1 MKTLRSGAAGFAGLA
16 LAALM
21 AAPAIQAQTTT
32 MPSTLRYGSGLLDIP
47 VASVLPHMAI
57 TGTYSGFFLKMDRT
71 VAVNA
76 KGDIIGFG
84 PAADSKFYQDASF
97 ALGLYDRAE
106 VGATIQSLNDAGAGG
121 NIWGLFGRLNLFKPT
136 NQGLGLA
143 VGAQYVT
150 APDMTGVN
158 AQPTRLGIPDKRFVS
173 AYPTAAPAK
182 EDVSTT
188 LSLYG
193 VTTAHIRGFDEGFLP
208 KHDLTFTLGYGT
220 GMFQDGDDLAFYKF
234 ASSDGWF
241 FGSALHFG
249 VGENSVLTF
258 MGEYNG
264 FDVNVGAQV
273 DVSGV
278 RLGAHYLAA
287 NYPKPANGY
296 WSEYRKPKFGILG
309 SVAICPNGEGLL
321 CKPKLME
328 RPQPQVVQL
337 PAPPADTVRVT
348 REVERALPD
357 GTPATVCLAT
367 GETVQVRVTAQGDT
381 LVGPTRASIKTLRPG
396 VVFAGT
402 YAEGRDWFTG
412 GTDITFERA
421 RYTKSGEEVR
431 LDCGQIMRIGE
442 NLGVPLFSMRN
453 AERPY
458 QTIYVPVRP
467 GVWQAY
473 QTGMRRTRG

>member
-1 MKTLRSGAAGFAGLA
+1 MKTARKGATRLAGLA
-16 LAALM
+16 LVALL
-21 AAPAIQAQTTT
+21 AAPALQAQTTT

-47 VASVLPHMAI
+47 VSSVLPHMAI
-57 TGTYSGFFLKMDRT
+57 TGTYSGFFLGLDRT
-71 VAVNA
+71 VDINA
-76 KGDIIGFG
+76 GGDIIGYAG
-84 PAADSKFYQDASF
+84 GRDDKWYSDASV
-97 ALGLYDRAE
+97 AMGLFDRVE
-106 VGATIQSLNDAGAGG
+106 VGTTIQSLNDAGAGG
-121 NIWGLFGRLNLFKPT
+121 NIWGLFGRVNLFKPT

-143 VGAQYVT
+143 VGARYVT
-150 APDMTGVN
+150 APDFVGVN
-158 AQPTRLGIPDKRFVS
+158 AQPTRIGIPDVRFRET
-173 AYPTAAPAK
+173 YTGK
-182 EDVSTT
+182 EDVATE

-193 VTTAHIRGFDEGFLP
+193 VTSAHIRGFDDGFLP
-208 KHDLTFTLGYGT
+208 KHDLTLSLGYGT
-220 GMFQDGDDLAFYKF
+220 GMFQDGDKLPFYKY
-234 ASSDGWF
+234 ASTDGWF

-249 VGENSVLTF
+249 IGENSILTF

-264 FDVNVGAQV
+264 FDANLGAQL
-273 DVSGV
+273 DFGGL

-287 NYPKPANGY
+287 NYTKPANGY
-296 WSEYRKPKFGILG
+296 WSEYRKPKFGFLA
-309 SVAICPNGEGLL
+309 SVAICPNGGGLL

-328 RPQPQVVQL
+328 RPQPQVIQL
-337 PAPPADTVRVT
+337 PAPPADTVRIT

-367 GETVQVRVTAQGDT
+367 GENVEVRVTAQGDT

-402 YAEGRDWFTG
+402 YAEGRDWFTSG
-412 GTDITFERA
+412 ADITFEKA

-431 LDCGQIMRIGE
+431 LDCAQIMRVGE
-442 NLGVPLFSMRN
+442 NMGVPLFAMRN

-458 QTIYVPVRP
+458 PTIYVPVRP

>member
-1 MKTLRSGAAGFAGLA
+1 MKTVRKGAAPLAGLA
-16 LAALM
+16 LAALL
-21 AAPAIQAQTTT
+21 AAPALQAQTTT

-57 TGTYSGFFLKMDRT
+57 TGTYSGFFLGLNRT
-71 VAVNA
+71 VDINA
-76 KGDIIGFG
+76 AGDIIGFAG
-84 PAADSKFYQDASF
+84 GRDDKWYSDASV
-97 ALGLYDRAE
+97 AMGLFDRVE
-106 VGATIQSLNDAGAGG
+106 VGTTIQSLNDAGAGG
-121 NIWGLFGRLNLFKPT
+121 NIWGLFGRVNLFKPT

-143 VGAQYVT
+143 VGARYVT
-150 APDMTGVN
+150 APDFTGVD
-158 AQPTRLGIPDKRFVS
+158 AQPTRIGIPDPRFRES
-173 AYPTAAPAK
+173 YTGK
-182 EDVSTT
+182 DDVSTE

-193 VTTAHIRGFDEGFLP
+193 VTTAHIRGFDQGFLP
-208 KHDLTFTLGYGT
+208 KHDLTFSLGYGT
-220 GMFQDGDDLAFYKF
+220 GMFEAGDELSFYKF
-234 ASSDGWF
+234 ATSNGWF

-249 VGENSVLTF
+249 IGENSILSF

-264 FDVNVGAQV
+264 YDVNLGAQY
-273 DVSGV
+273 DFGGI
-278 RLGAHYLAA
+278 RLGAHYLAV
-287 NYPKPANGY
+287 NYPEPANGY
-296 WSEYRKPKFGILG
+296 WSEYRKPKFGLLA
-309 SVAICPNGEGLL
+309 SVAICPQGGSLL

-328 RPQPQVVQL
+328 RPQPEVIQL
-337 PAPPADTVRVT
+337 PAPPADTVRIT
-348 REVERALPD
+348 REVERPLPD

-367 GETVQVRVTAQGDT
+367 GENTEVRVTAQGDT

-412 GTDITFERA
+412 GTDITFEKA

-431 LDCGQIMRIGE
+431 LECAQIMRVGE
-442 NLGVPLFSMRN
+442 HMGVPLFAMRN

-473 QTGMRRTRG
+473 QTGLRRTRG